1 MFSVPLAS
9 ILPSSG
15 DPQLLLHVPGNPS
28 IPLPLRPGD
37 YNLDGFPDL
46 LFTIHNSTA
55 APGSGLLPNSRKAGH
70 QVRILENAPCS
81 KNTPGCEKSKGGRAF
96 EVGQGKGWEVLDS
109 IWDASGASWLD
120 IDDDVGQI
128 VPHYSKDS

>member
-1 MFSVPLAS
+1 MPLSS
-9 ILPSSG
+9 ILPSKG

-28 IPLPLRPGD
+28 IPLLLRPGD

-55 APGSGLLPNSRKAGH
+55 APGGGLVSSSRKAGH
-70 QVRILENAPCS
+70 QVRILANVACS
-81 KNTPGCEKSKGGRAF
+81 KNTPGCEKGKGGRGF
-96 EVGQGKGWEVLDS
+96 EVGQGKGWEVLDN

-120 IDDDVGQI
+120 LDEDVSLFRHFMWCLWTQ
-128 VPHYSKDS
+128 